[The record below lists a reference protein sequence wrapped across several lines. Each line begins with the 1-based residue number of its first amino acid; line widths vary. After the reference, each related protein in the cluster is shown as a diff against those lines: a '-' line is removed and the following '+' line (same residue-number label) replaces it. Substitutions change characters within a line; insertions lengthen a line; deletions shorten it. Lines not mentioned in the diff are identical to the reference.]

1 MVGLIFGKV
10 GIILG
15 KKFSIV
21 PPRVGRA
28 GIRAHPRKTKAGLV
42 EKKKEKKKKKKKK
55 EGIPLTTYFFSH
67 CSASRLLR
75 TRRGFN

>member
-42 EKKKEKKKKKKKK
+42 EKKKEKKKKEEKK
-55 EGIPLTTYFFSH
+55 GRNSINDVFLLSLFRFSI
-67 CSASRLLR
+67 ASDSPR
-75 TRRGFN
+75 F

>member
-42 EKKKEKKKKKKKK
+42 EKKRKKKKRRKKRK
-55 EGIPLTTYFFSH
+55 EFH
-67 CSASRLLR
+67 
-75 TRRGFN
+75 